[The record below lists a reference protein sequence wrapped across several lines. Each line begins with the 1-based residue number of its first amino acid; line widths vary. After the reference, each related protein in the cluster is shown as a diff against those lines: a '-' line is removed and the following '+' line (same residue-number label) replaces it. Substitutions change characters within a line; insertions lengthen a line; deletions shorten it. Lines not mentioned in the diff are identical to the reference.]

1 METQGD
7 QKIPRE
13 KQTSIDL
20 EDVQNELNLFDG
32 STTGKNKYERG
43 DVEKESNHSEDVKDV
58 PILTNPTNKP
68 NEKKMATG
76 NNKLPLED
84 EIFRNI
90 FQKIQSFANQL
101 RAEIFTKDI
110 FILERDIFFDL
121 FNLIE
126 QHQATLT
133 DDQITFLKRG
143 FGLFIYSTD
152 RTIPHE
158 VFATYLSYAKK
169 DIFYLYFNLM
179 NLSMVQNYLKNT
191 EMPSELE
198 SICRYSVSRILLV
211 MRYSGLYT
219 DLTLNDEQRPNNSVE
234 LLASML
240 QNVKADLESA
250 DLAINPSANDPS
262 ITRCLI
268 LTFLWDYSDKTIL
281 VEDLVEAG
289 CSQILIDG
297 LTRICKYVY
306 LHYNF
311 KISSIFKTLIA
322 QRDRTSHFEGVKP
335 RYFISLEIQSGFLLE
350 RKMLSMIYKYK
361 FLQFSII

>member
-1 METQGD
+1 METEGD
-7 QKIPRE
+7 QKIPSE

-20 EDVQNELNLFDG
+20 EADQNELDLFDG
-32 STTGKNKYERG
+32 STTGKNKNEHG
-43 DVEKESNHSEDVKDV
+43 DVQKESNHSEDV
-58 PILTNPTNKP
+58 PILTDPTNKP
-68 NEKKMATG
+68 NEKKIATDA
-76 NNKLPLED
+76 NELPLED
-84 EIFRNI
+84 EIFGNI
-90 FQKIQSFANQL
+90 FQKMQSFANQSQ
-101 RAEIFTKDI
+101 AEIFTKDI

-126 QHQATLT
+126 QHQTTLT
-133 DDQITFLKRG
+133 DDQITFLKKG

-169 DIFYLYFNLM
+169 EIFYLFFNLM
-179 NLSMVQNYLKNT
+179 NLPMIQNYLKDI
-191 EMPSELE
+191 EIPYEWRG
-198 SICRYSVSRILLV
+198 ICRYGISRILLV

-219 DLTLNDEQRPNNSVE
+219 DLTLNDKQRLTNSVE

-240 QNVKADLESA
+240 ENVKADLESA

-281 VEDLVEAG
+281 VEDLLEAG
-289 CSQILIDG
+289 CSQILFDG

-306 LHYNF
+306 LRYNF
-311 KISSIFKTLIA
+311 KAAFIF
-322 QRDRTSHFEGVKP
+322 
-335 RYFISLEIQSGFLLE
+335 
-350 RKMLSMIYKYK
+350 
-361 FLQFSII
+361 